1 MAVTRTEGARTGL
14 MAGGIAAIVFAVLF
28 VVGFLLTSDTPD
40 GDESDL
46 KWVRYFADSG
56 HRRMIV
62 AGAILLT
69 LAAVA
74 FLIFL
79 GVLRER
85 LRGAAPGS
93 EWVSTIAFASGIAF
107 VAMIG
112 VFTVGKGAVAAGI
125 TFGDNPVPRDASI
138 MRSFESLGFGGL
150 LLFGAG
156 FAGLLIF
163 TTSIVSG
170 RGALLPGWLVVA
182 GYVVSVIVF
191 LGGLLFFP
199 IILIVLWM
207 LAVGIVMLS
216 RSGTTA

>member
-1 MAVTRTEGARTGL
+1 MPGAGWPTRPSRKGWEMAVTRTEGARTGL

-62 AGAILLT
+62 TGAILLT

-85 LRGAAPGS
+85 LRVRGNDRGLHRGQGSGRRRYHVRRQPGAARRHHHAQLREPR
-93 EWVSTIAFASGIAF
+93 VRRP
-107 VAMIG
+107 
-112 VFTVGKGAVAAGI
+112 AAL
-125 TFGDNPVPRDASI
+125 
-138 MRSFESLGFGGL
+138 RSRFRRAAHLHD
-150 LLFGAG
+150 
-156 FAGLLIF
+156 
-163 TTSIVSG
+163 VD
-170 RGALLPGWLVVA
+170 R
-182 GYVVSVIVF
+182 
-191 LGGLLFFP
+191 
-199 IILIVLWM
+199 
-207 LAVGIVMLS
+207 
-216 RSGTTA
+216 

>member
-1 MAVTRTEGARTGL
+1 MPGAGWPTRPSRKGWEMAVTRTEGARTGL

-40 GDESDL
+40 GNESDL

-62 AGAILLT
+62 TGAILLT

-93 EWVSTIAFASGIAF
+93 EWVSTIAFA
-107 VAMIG
+107 AMIG

-170 RGALLPGWLVVA
+170 RGALLPGWLVV
-182 GYVVSVIVF
+182 V
-191 LGGLLFFP
+191 
-199 IILIVLWM
+199 
-207 LAVGIVMLS
+207 
-216 RSGTTA
+216 